1 MSLSSEM
8 EKNSTEDD
16 CVDSGAETGGSDNSP
31 MSSTSSELSA
41 GEQQDPFL
49 VSVHIITDP
58 GQATPLQHAADALLS
73 WIHPELQL
81 FRVSERA
88 AWQQRPRRSRT
99 LAAGQQRALA
109 VILFLQE
116 EESYGCEDQVPRPL
130 RGLQHLPWRY
140 HHTERV
146 NGRLLPLAP
155 SSQDFFTLAPGTPLW
170 AVRQVHYGKEIIRF
184 TVYCRH
190 HSFRDMVRMYRLLL
204 QRPLAQRREDFCF
217 FVVYSNQDTEIQ
229 LSFKRLPR
237 GQNPAPTD
245 SAVMEIRVRD
255 VGGLVPLLP
264 RPCTPISQVRWQTE
278 DYDGNKILLQVRG
291 STLFRRRHT
300 IAKFTCLPGDP
311 SPIPLPTLSEPSPGP
326 AHSFRKGPTSYR
338 NHRYSQTSPR
348 PRNHT
353 LTCLSNQDL
362 CQASKEEEGAGPNRV
377 RWAGHRS
384 RSLFC
389 LPTADGTFLG
399 SSTPSPS
406 HSHSSSLAPP
416 IRLKVEALVGAEETD
431 VDTGRKVDS
440 GGVDLTVVSAYSR
453 PHPQP
458 RPLSAPPQDPIPS
471 FSALSC
477 SSMPLLVNHAP
488 LCDNRSTSATPSIL
502 HKPHPQKTCLPLGA
516 QEEGL
521 GREEEQSGR
530 SWDTPAE
537 QEQEFYI

>member
-130 RGLQHLPWRY
+130 RALQHLPWRY

-204 QRPLAQRREDFCF
+204 QRP
-217 FVVYSNQDTEIQ
+217 
-229 LSFKRLPR
+229 
-237 GQNPAPTD
+237 
-245 SAVMEIRVRD
+245 
-255 VGGLVPLLP
+255 
-264 RPCTPISQVRWQTE
+264 
-278 DYDGNKILLQVRG
+278 
-291 STLFRRRHT
+291 
-300 IAKFTCLPGDP
+300 
-311 SPIPLPTLSEPSPGP
+311 
-326 AHSFRKGPTSYR
+326 
-338 NHRYSQTSPR
+338 
-348 PRNHT
+348 
-353 LTCLSNQDL
+353 
-362 CQASKEEEGAGPNRV
+362 
-377 RWAGHRS
+377 
-384 RSLFC
+384 
-389 LPTADGTFLG
+389 
-399 SSTPSPS
+399 
-406 HSHSSSLAPP
+406 
-416 IRLKVEALVGAEETD
+416 
-431 VDTGRKVDS
+431 
-440 GGVDLTVVSAYSR
+440 
-453 PHPQP
+453 
-458 RPLSAPPQDPIPS
+458 
-471 FSALSC
+471 
-477 SSMPLLVNHAP
+477 
-488 LCDNRSTSATPSIL
+488 
-502 HKPHPQKTCLPLGA
+502 
-516 QEEGL
+516 
-521 GREEEQSGR
+521 
-530 SWDTPAE
+530 
-537 QEQEFYI
+537 